1 MSTMIS
7 RGKEL
12 IRISPKDARKIEY
25 STTSGRT
32 WILRNGGSYIQ
43 GEFQDLTDNGK
54 EILGMTSKGLFYS
67 TTDGRTWIRRSS

>member
-1 MSTMIS
+1 MSTMIN
-7 RGKEL
+7 RGKER
-12 IRISPKDARKIEY
+12 IRISPKDNKKIEY

-32 WILRNGGSYIQ
+32 WIVRNGGSSIQ